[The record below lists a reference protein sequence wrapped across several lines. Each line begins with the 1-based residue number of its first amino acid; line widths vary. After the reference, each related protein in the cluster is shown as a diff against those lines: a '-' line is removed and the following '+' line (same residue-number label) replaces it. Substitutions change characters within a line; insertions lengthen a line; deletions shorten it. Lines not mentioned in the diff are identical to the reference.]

1 VTFVCNTQLFV
12 VQLCFKPNIITDF
25 DAFKNNA
32 TRWDRYEQLRQ
43 PAELQY
49 GQFNITINA
58 TNEYYTNGF
67 NNLGLV
73 KVILEY
79 EPTKESMQV
88 TLSMVYFIIIML
100 LIIAV
105 LSLAYLNFRMQE
117 LS

>member
-1 VTFVCNTQLFV
+1 M
-12 VQLCFKPNIITDF
+12 
-25 DAFKNNA
+25 
-32 TRWDRYEQLRQ
+32 
-43 PAELQY
+43 QY

-73 KVILEY
+73 KVIVEY

-88 TLSMVYFIIIML
+88 TMSMVYFIIIML

-105 LSLAYLNFRMQE
+105 LSLAYLNFRM
-117 LS
+117 